1 MYTKLP
7 VKSTEKLGL
16 RQDIVDYLKL
26 LPKMEVGRR
35 RKFEDIQLQT
45 VKGTVHANR
54 CTKKERVLV
63 KSTTIL
69 DMFALNVSLHACFP
83 HITQSS
89 PL

>member
-1 MYTKLP
+1 MLFLYPFKFSIVYGGTKLP

-45 VKGTVHANR
+45 AKGLCMQTDLR
-54 CTKKERVLV
+54 R
-63 KSTTIL
+63 KS
-69 DMFALNVSLHACFP
+69 AC
-83 HITQSS
+83 
-89 PL
+89 